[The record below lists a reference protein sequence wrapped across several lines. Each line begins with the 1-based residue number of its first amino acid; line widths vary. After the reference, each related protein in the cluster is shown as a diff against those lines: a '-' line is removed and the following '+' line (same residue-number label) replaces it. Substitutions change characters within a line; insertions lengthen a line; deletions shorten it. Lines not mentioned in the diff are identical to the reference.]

1 MAVLPKAAE
10 NLQQL
15 YRADKRVTQMF
26 KGSSRRALAKRLS
39 VNPVGL
45 LVFVSNECPW

>member
-26 KGSSRRALAKRLS
+26 KGSSSRPTAEQAGTSKM
-39 VNPVGL
+39 P
-45 LVFVSNECPW
+45 